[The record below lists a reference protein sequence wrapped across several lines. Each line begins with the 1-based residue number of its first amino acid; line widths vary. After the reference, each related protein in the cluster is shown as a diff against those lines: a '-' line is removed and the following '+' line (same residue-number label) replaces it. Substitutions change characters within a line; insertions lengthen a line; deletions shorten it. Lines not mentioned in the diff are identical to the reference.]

1 MKARNLVLGLML
13 AANVL
18 TAHSAMVVSASTTAA
33 IVASNTAVI
42 ASHNNTK
49 SSEKTMAS
57 TVSSTIINPQNTVIV
72 ECTIENEIV
81 KKDDEWIGDLVPS
94 LEKTLNA
101 SYCQSNKKTMEQ
113 LNNTHYKFGKVKG
126 IFSVGANDHV
136 MIELVQV
143 NE

>member
-1 MKARNLVLGLML
+1 MKARNLFLGLML

-33 IVASNTAVI
+33 IVASNTAII
-42 ASHNNTK
+42 ASHKNAE

-57 TVSSTIINPQNTVIV
+57 TVFSTIINSQNTVIV

-94 LEKTLNA
+94 LEKTLNT

-136 MIELVQV
+136 MIELVEV

>member
-57 TVSSTIINPQNTVIV
+57 TVSSTIINPQNTVILG
-72 ECTIENEIV
+72 CTLEYERV
-81 KKDDEWIGDLVPS
+81 TKDGEWIGTIVPS
-94 LEKTLNA
+94 LKKTVND
-101 SYCQSNKKTMEQ
+101 SECQSNKKRLEQ
-113 LNNTHYKFGKVKG
+113 LNNTHYEFGKVKG
-126 IFSVGANDHV
+126 IFSVNGAEHI